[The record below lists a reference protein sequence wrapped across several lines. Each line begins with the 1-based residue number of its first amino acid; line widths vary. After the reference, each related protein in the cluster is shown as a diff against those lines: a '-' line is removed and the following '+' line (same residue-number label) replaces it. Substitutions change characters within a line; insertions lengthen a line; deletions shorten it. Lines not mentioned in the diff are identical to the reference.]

1 MRGYVK
7 GLFITVE
14 GPDGAG
20 KTSVIQALLPRL
32 QEAFEVPIISTRE
45 PGGSRIAERIRSI
58 ILDVEHTEMDNRTE
72 AILYAAARRQHLVDR
87 ILPSLEVGNIVICDR
102 FVDSSIVY
110 QGVARGLGK
119 EEVRQLNLF
128 ATEGL
133 LPKKTIYL
141 DVPAEV
147 GIERIHKARG
157 NRQFDRLDQEELSFH
172 KMVRQGYLD
181 LIQEDPE
188 RFIMIDTRQDLDKV
202 VEEVYQE
209 IKHEIT
215 KFLIQ

>member
-87 ILPSLEVGNIVICDR
+87 ILPNLEVGNIVICDR

>member
-215 KFLIQ
+215 KFLMQ

>member
-1 MRGYVK
+1 MK

-87 ILPSLEVGNIVICDR
+87 ILPNLEVGNIVICDR

-215 KFLIQ
+215 KFLMQ